1 LRINVP
7 VMTISCELVG
17 SAGFADS
24 FDCTPAGGV
33 WSLGAAGGVLPCVS
47 VGVTGAGGC
56 GGFCANAGAA
66 SVTPAIIVVA
76 SSEPLKVVFDIIFPF

>member
-1 LRINVP
+1 
-7 VMTISCELVG
+7 
-17 SAGFADS
+17 
-24 FDCTPAGGV
+24 
-33 WSLGAAGGVLPCVS
+33 LPCVS